1 MDWPIHNSTTET
13 HGGRKL
19 SQENPFEDIMNQLG
33 GASGCGGAT
42 TDPQDTTA
50 QLSQGF
56 DDIMN
61 QLGGIPGLEQ
71 PQGPIE
77 IPGLELPVDQQPVD
91 QQQPPVDQQQ
101 PIDQQ
106 APVD

>member
-1 MDWPIHNSTTET
+1 M
-13 HGGRKL
+13 

-33 GASGCGGAT
+33 GAAGCGGAT
-42 TDPQDTTA
+42 TDPQDTTT

-71 PQGPIE
+71 QPGPIE

-91 QQQPPVDQQQ
+91 QQQPPADQQQ
-101 PIDQQ
+101 PVDQQ
-106 APVD
+106 APV